1 MGFRAAVV
9 VVAFA
14 TFLCCAPAWATGATV
29 KGSAPHRTPRPRAHL
44 SVKPTRLTY
53 LGGRTTIKWSS
64 AHAKR
69 CTLSS
74 SPRLWRGRNPARV
87 KCNGRARLL
96 LPAAD
101 LPLSWIFTLRARN
114 AKGRVAVVRRTLVV
128 HEPPFDISHNWSGYV
143 VPSTTP
149 VTSVSGRF
157 TVPTLN
163 CKHTPNAG
171 QSEWVGIG
179 GAQGSSGDLLQTGV
193 RSDCIGGAQ
202 ADHVGWWEEFPENAE
217 IDFKTMSVSPG
228 DAIQAS
234 VTQNADASW
243 TTRLDD
249 LTTGVSGLMTTGASY
264 GTAPDSNLTAL
275 NVEGSTVGL
284 SYAGGNT
291 AEWIVED
298 FGRSDGSLVPLA
310 DFGTIS
316 FTGLTTSLSSW
327 GLTDEEQVGIGDD
340 FGNLYAAPSEPD
352 ASRFGFSVTYT
363 R

>member
-1 MGFRAAVV
+1 VV

-14 TFLCCAPAWATGATV
+14 TFLCCAPAWASGAT
-29 KGSAPHRTPRPRAHL
+29 APHRTPRPRAHL
-44 SVKPTRLTY
+44 SVRPTRLAY
-53 LGGRTTIKWSS
+53 LGGPTTLRWSS
-64 AHAKR
+64 SHAKR
-69 CTLSS
+69 CTLSA

-87 KCNGRARLL
+87 KCNGRARLV

-101 LPLSWIFTLRARN
+101 LPLSWTFTLRARN
-114 AKGRVAVVRRTLVV
+114 AKGRTTVVRKTLVV

-143 VPSTTP
+143 IPSTTP

-193 RSDCIGGAQ
+193 RSDCISGAQ
-202 ADHVGWWEEFPENAE
+202 VDHVGWWEEFPENAE
-217 IDFKTMSVSPG
+217 VDFKNMVVSPG

-234 VTQNADASW
+234 VAQNTNGSW

-249 LTTGVSGLMTTGASY
+249 LTTGVSGLMTTGTFY
-264 GTAPDSNLTAL
+264 GTVLDSNPT
-275 NVEGSTVGL
+275 VWVEEEGSTTGIT
-284 SYAGGNT
+284 YAGGKT

-310 DFGTIS
+310 DFGTIA

-352 ASRFGFSVTYT
+352 SSHFGFSVTYT

>member
-1 MGFRAAVV
+1 
-9 VVAFA
+9 
-14 TFLCCAPAWATGATV
+14 
-29 KGSAPHRTPRPRAHL
+29 
-44 SVKPTRLTY
+44 
-53 LGGRTTIKWSS
+53 
-64 AHAKR
+64 
-69 CTLSS
+69 
-74 SPRLWRGRNPARV
+74 
-87 KCNGRARLL
+87 
-96 LPAAD
+96 
-101 LPLSWIFTLRARN
+101 
-114 AKGRVAVVRRTLVV
+114 
-128 HEPPFDISHNWSGYV
+128 
-143 VPSTTP
+143 
-149 VTSVSGRF
+149 VSGRF

-217 IDFKTMSVSPG
+217 IDFKSMSVSPG

-234 VTQNADASW
+234 VTQNADSSW

-249 LTTGVSGLMTTGASY
+249 LTTGVSGLLTTGISY

-275 NVEGSTVGL
+275 NVEGSAAGVT
-284 SYAGGNT
+284 YAGGKT

-310 DFGTIS
+310 DFGTIAFS
-316 FTGLTTSLSSW
+316 ALTTSLPSW

-352 ASRFGFSVTYT
+352 SSHFGFSVTYT